1 MIGGCDAME
10 EFLACGVYLLSIGF
24 SFKNV
29 ATGMTAVSKEE
40 THLPIFPVEAVSV
53 EGVDRFLA
61 MVEMDTKKMLG
72 SYGPREHDAYM
83 MAKLLNGGHLN
94 QIFEQMGVPYAPCPL
109 SGTDAFAVAKKKRKV
124 DTSKKTVAKKV
135 KLALEKVAPVKA
147 APTKKISIVRVI
159 RPKAKPMPR
168 GTSKVE
174 LVLAKLIGV
183 SKKLCFLDMP
193 SCSQSRRDEG
203 NRTVQM
209 VSERASRMI
218 SFDNLD
224 NSSPDAQEAS
234 PPGKT
239 TNVSPPLMITPG

>member
-1 MIGGCDAME
+1 
-10 EFLACGVYLLSIGF
+10 
-24 SFKNV
+24 
-29 ATGMTAVSKEE
+29 
-40 THLPIFPVEAVSV
+40 
-53 EGVDRFLA
+53 
-61 MVEMDTKKMLG
+61 
-72 SYGPREHDAYM
+72 
-83 MAKLLNGGHLN
+83 
-94 QIFEQMGVPYAPCPL
+94 
-109 SGTDAFAVAKKKRKV
+109 
-124 DTSKKTVAKKV
+124 
-135 KLALEKVAPVKA
+135 
-147 APTKKISIVRVI
+147 
-159 RPKAKPMPR
+159 MPR